1 MGSLRASRP
10 SARATG
16 TLALGALALHELRYL
31 LGSGAGLDAHAS
43 HAYMAQAVP
52 VVVALGTALLAAAL
66 LAPLGGSPHRAG
78 RRSVTQR
85 AVLYAGLLLVVF
97 AAQELTEAWIS
108 GAGLDAIASLAVSSG
123 WIAVPLA
130 LALGGVA
137 AAATRTLEV
146 VERRLEMAN
155 GSTPRTRRRREA
167 SPKLAGTSVRPLATD
182 VLAFGLARRP
192 PPAAL
197 LT

>member
-1 MGSLRASRP
+1 MGSLRASTP

-31 LGSGAGLDAHAS
+31 PGSGAGLDAHAS

-52 VVVALGTALLAAAL
+52 VVVAFATALLAAAL
-66 LAPLGGSPHRAG
+66 LAPLGGSPHRVG
-78 RRSVTQR
+78 RRSVPQR
-85 AVLYAGLLLVVF
+85 AALYAGLLLAVF

-108 GAGLDAIASLAVSSG
+108 GAGGEGVASLLGSSS

-130 LALGGVA
+130 LALAAVA
-137 AAATRTLEV
+137 AVATRTLEV
-146 VERRLEMAN
+146 VERRLEAAQAR
-155 GSTPRTRRRREA
+155 PRRTRRRRPA
-167 SPKLAGTSVRPLATD
+167 VPKLIGTALRPLAAD

>member
-52 VVVALGTALLAAAL
+52 VVVALATALLAAAL

-78 RRSVTQR
+78 RRSVTRR
-85 AVLYAGLLLVVF
+85 AVLYAGLLVVVF

-108 GAGLDAIASLAVSSG
+108 GAGLDAIASLVVSSG

-146 VERRLEMAN
+146 VERRLEAAN
-155 GSTPRTRRRREA
+155 GSTLRTRRRREA

>member
-52 VVVALGTALLAAAL
+52 VVVAFGTALLAAAL
-66 LAPLGGSPHRAG
+66 LAPLGGRPHRAG
-78 RRSVTQR
+78 RRSVPQR

-108 GAGLDAIASLAVSSG
+108 GAGLGAIASLVVSSG

>member
-78 RRSVTQR
+78 RRSVPQR

-108 GAGLDAIASLAVSSG
+108 GAGLDAIASLVVSSG

-146 VERRLEMAN
+146 VELRLEMAN
-155 GSTPRTRRRREA
+155 GSTPRTRRRREG